1 MSSRFPS
8 TRQWSMKSKHII
20 SIIMLVACLAGS
32 GQQRIPYAWMEGS
45 WVGDG
50 FGGTS
55 EEVWSAP
62 SGNGTIMGSF
72 RHFKA
77 DGSLNFYEFMVL
89 DSTGLRLKHFNPDM
103 TGWET
108 KEDFVHFKA
117 IAFEEKKIIL
127 KGLVYEWKSDDLM
140 EIRLDLKGKDGEK
153 WTEVFTMKR
162 K

>member
-1 MSSRFPS
+1 
-8 TRQWSMKSKHII
+8 MK
-20 SIIMLVACLAGS
+20 
-32 GQQRIPYAWMEGS
+32 RIVTLIAWFIFAFTAYAQKSVPYAWIEGT

-62 SGNGTIMGSF
+62 SEDGTIMGTY
-72 RHFKA
+72 RHHNG
-77 DGSLNFYEFMVL
+77 DGSLNFYEFLVL

-108 KEDFVHFKA
+108 KEDFVHFKLVE
-117 IAFEEKKIIL
+117 FTDTKIIL
-127 KGLVYEWKSDDLM
+127 KGLVYELKSEDEM
-140 EIRLDLKGKDGEK
+140 EIRLDLKNKEGKK
-153 WTEVFTMKR
+153 WTEVFTMRR

>member
-1 MSSRFPS
+1 
-8 TRQWSMKSKHII
+8 MKKVSAFII
-20 SIIMLVACLAGS
+20 GIVFSFFTQAQEDV
-32 GQQRIPYAWMEGS
+32 PYAWIEGF

-62 SGNGTIMGSF
+62 SADGTIMGTF
-72 RHFKA
+72 RHFKG
-77 DGSLNFYEFMVL
+77 DGSLNFYEFLVL
-89 DSTGLRLKHFNPDM
+89 DSTGVRLKHFNPDM

-117 IAFEEKKIIL
+117 IEFTENMIIL
-127 KGLVYEWKSDDLM
+127 KGLTYELKSEGEL
-140 EIRLDLKGKDGEK
+140 EIRLDLTNKGKK

-162 K
+162 R

>member
-1 MSSRFPS
+1 MRH
-8 TRQWSMKSKHII
+8 TIKMKNKLLLPTLFVCMVI
-20 SIIMLVACLAGS
+20 SVHA
-32 GQQRIPYAWMEGS
+32 QENVPYAWIEGS

-62 SGNGTIMGSF
+62 SVDGTVMGTF

-77 DGSLNFYEFMVL
+77 DGSLNFYEFLVL
-89 DSTGLRLKHFNPDM
+89 DSTGVRLKHFNPNM

-117 IAFEEKKIIL
+117 IEFTENMIIL
-127 KGLVYEWKSDDLM
+127 KGLTYELKSEDEL
-140 EIRLDLKGKDGEK
+140 EIHLDLTNKGKK